1 MNIYVGNLS
10 FDTTD
15 DSLRVAFATHGAVD
29 SARVITD
36 RESGRS
42 RGFGFVEMSDDGEGN
57 TAMAAINGS
66 QLDGREVSVNEARPR
81 EDRRGGGGGGGGGGY
96 GGGGDGGGGGGRR
109 W

>member
-1 MNIYVGNLS
+1 
-10 FDTTD
+10 
-15 DSLRVAFATHGAVD
+15 
-29 SARVITD
+29 
-36 RESGRS
+36 
-42 RGFGFVEMSDDGEGN
+42 MSDDGEGN

>member
-15 DSLRVAFATHGAVD
+15 DSLRAAFATHGAVD

-42 RGFGFVEMSDDGEGN
+42 RGFGFVEMSDDGEAN
-57 TAMAAINGS
+57 AAMGAINGTM
-66 QLDGREVSVNEARPR
+66 LDGREVNVNEARPR
-81 EDRRGGGGGGGGGGY
+81 EDRRGGGGGGGGY
-96 GGGGDGGGGGGRR
+96 GGGGGGGGRR